1 MLNQPEDDEFY
12 EESGNELEVIK
23 FSSEVQH
30 AIEQV
35 SPQANI
41 WLCLWKWAFSKAL
54 SYLGCSQ

>member
-1 MLNQPEDDEFY
+1 MNADMLNQTEDDELY

-35 SPQANI
+35 S
-41 WLCLWKWAFSKAL
+41 
-54 SYLGCSQ
+54 